1 MNLIRD
7 AISGTENDEGWAR
20 FSKVGTHIS
29 NQDSFDFRNYGNSRI
44 RRLIEAIGLF
54 ELRRDEKN
62 DLKFVRLRAKT
73 KYNAYAYLFLQS
85 LK

>member
-54 ELRRDEKN
+54 ELRRDESKHFEIR
-62 DLKFVRLRAKT
+62 DCKRK
-73 KYNAYAYLFLQS
+73 K
-85 LK
+85 